1 MPLWLACLLLML
13 DVAALVVL
21 PKKLREKSGARIAV
35 TCVCVL
41 IALAL
46 VGYLALTAIFL
57 DAAYHK

>member
-1 MPLWLACLLLML
+1 MPVGLACLLLML

-21 PKKLREKSGARIAV
+21 PKKLREKRGARIAV

>member
-1 MPLWLACLLLML
+1 MPVGLACLLLVL
-13 DVAALVVL
+13 DLAALALL
-21 PKKLREKSGARIAV
+21 PKKLRRKKSTRIAV

-46 VGYLALTAIFL
+46 VVYLALTAIFL

>member
-13 DVAALVVL
+13 DVATLVVL
-21 PKKLREKSGARIAV
+21 PKKLREKRGARIAV

>member
-21 PKKLREKSGARIAV
+21 PKKLREKRGARIAV